1 MGPGTTVWSGSAF
14 KSLQCNEIVLLQS
27 RFLNGGTNG
36 SCNNGVIVRR
46 SLSVDGNNYTSQLN
60 VIVTPDTAGETVVC
74 IGDNGISSTLFSSFV
89 IPTTGLSPC
98 IYVASYNCLTNI
110 VNHYM

>member
-14 KSLQCNEIVLLQS
+14 NSPQCNEIVLLQS

-36 SCNNGVIVRR
+36 SYNNGVIVGR
-46 SLSVDGNNYTSQLN
+46 SLSVDGDNYTSQLN
-60 VIVTPDTAGETVVC
+60 VTVTPDTAGETVVC
-74 IGDNGISSTLFSSFV
+74 IGDNGTSSTLFSSFV